1 MEVSRRGIAENT
13 RAKCPKYFQSFPPIG
28 MILIMKQVLTIVA
41 KLQPTPEQVAKIE
54 ATLQAFALACN
65 YVNENTDPKLTNKI
79 AIQSLTYQTIK
90 SEFNLVA
97 NMAVRACARV
107 AANRKVAKQKGRP
120 VKSFASSSMDCDK
133 DLFRL
138 REQDWTV
145 SLATIHGRERIELN
159 AGNYQRGKLKG
170 RNPTSAQLCKHRDG
184 QFYLHIQI
192 KDDVPDSP
200 DTDKVIGIDL
210 GRRDLAAT
218 SCGLKWDGTG
228 IRAVRDKF
236 SKVRASLQ
244 RKAPKGTRTTRRRCR
259 EILKRLSGRE
269 RRYQQWLNH
278 NISKSVVRRAVE
290 LSASIAIEDLTGIRE
305 RTNEQPRSKT
315 ERRRSNS
322 WAFYQLRQ
330 FIEYKALGAGVWVI
344 PISPAYT
351 SQMCHQCLHIHP
363 RKGKSYRSGKT
374 FRCGHCGWHGDAD
387 FNGAKNIALV
397 GLSIN
402 QPGGTGL
409 SCKLSR
415 IVEYVQLTL
424 FNNFRATENPD
435 FSDSKS
441 G

>member
-1 MEVSRRGIAENT
+1 MS
-13 RAKCPKYFQSFPPIG
+13 
-28 MILIMKQVLTIVA
+28 QVLTIVV
-41 KLQPTPEQVAKIE
+41 KLQPTPEQVAKLE

-65 YVNENTDPKLTNKI
+65 YVNEHTDPKLTNKI

-107 AANRKVAKQKGRP
+107 AANRKVAKQKGKS
-120 VKSFASSSMDCDK
+120 VKRFAPSSMDCDK
-133 DLFRL
+133 DLFRF

-159 AGNYQRGKLKG
+159 TGNYQRGKLKG
-170 RNPTSAQLCKHRDG
+170 KNPTSAQLCKHRDG
-184 QFYLHIQI
+184 QFYLYIQI
-192 KDDVPDSP
+192 KDDAPNALL
-200 DTDKVIGIDL
+200 TDKVIGIDL
-210 GRRDLAAT
+210 GRRDIAVT
-218 SCGLKWDGTG
+218 SEGEKWDGTG
-228 IRAVRDKF
+228 IQQVRDNF

-244 RKAPKGTRTTRRRCR
+244 KKATKGTRTTRCRCR

-269 RRYQQWLNH
+269 RRYQLWLNH

-305 RTNEQPRSKT
+305 RTNEQPRNKS

-322 WAFYQLRQ
+322 WAFYQLRL
-330 FIEYKALGAGVWVI
+330 FIEYKALGAGIRVI
-344 PISPAYT
+344 SISPAYT
-351 SQMCHQCLHIHP
+351 SQTCHQCLHIHP
-363 RKGKSYRSGKT
+363 VKGKSYRSGKT

-387 FNGAKNIALV
+387 FNGANNIALV
-397 GLSIN
+397 GLFIN

-415 IVEYVQLTL
+415 TIQYVQFSL
-424 FNNFRATENPD
+424 FDSFRATEN
-435 FSDSKS
+435 SDLSF
-441 G
+441 